1 MGQTIFAM
9 YIFKCAICIVGL
21 RSISKK
27 GLIANQRATVTKP
40 GVIQFIEAAFVK
52 K

>member
-21 RSISKK
+21 PSISKK
-27 GLIANQRATVTKP
+27 GLTGKYKVAVPNQALFDLLKVP
-40 GVIQFIEAAFVK
+40 LVK